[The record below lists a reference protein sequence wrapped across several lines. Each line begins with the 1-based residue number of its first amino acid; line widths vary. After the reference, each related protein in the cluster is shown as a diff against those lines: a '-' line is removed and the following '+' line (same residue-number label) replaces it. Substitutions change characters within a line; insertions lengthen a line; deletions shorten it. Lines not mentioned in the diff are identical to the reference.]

1 MSVSRRTLSALACA
15 LLLGACRDAKITS
28 YRVPHE
34 PDPAPVTAAAPAT
47 GAGAAGSA
55 MASTPVATTAG
66 MALAWTAPAHWQSK
80 PASTMRKATYT
91 ITGDGAEADLAITAF
106 PGDVGGELANINRWR
121 GQVSLGE
128 LTAAQLAGA
137 TQHLDANDLHLTVAD
152 YTGTVNGAPQRLL
165 GAIVPV
171 GNETWFFKLLGP
183 TALVSRE
190 REAFL
195 EFLKTIRK
203 S

>member
-1 MSVSRRTLSALACA
+1 MSVSRRTLSVLACA

-34 PDPAPVTAAAPAT
+34 ADPAPATAAAPSVAS
-47 GAGAAGSA
+47 GAAGSA

-66 MALAWTAPAHWQSK
+66 MALTWTAPAHWQSK
-80 PASTMRKATYT
+80 PASSMRKATYT

-128 LTAAQLAGA
+128 LSAAQLAGA

-152 YTGTVNGAPQRLL
+152 YTGTVNGASQRLL